1 MVGHRCDEHTPAVP
15 FGVERFSCRRL
26 NEYDSAESGAALG
39 ADAAVEKAPLK
50 MRRMSALGQK
60 QTHAVQQRMSAFP
73 PKADIG
79 NVGPFSWPWIGVHTQ
94 PE

>member
-1 MVGHRCDEHTPAVP
+1 MVGDRCNEHTPAVP

-50 MRRMSALGQK
+50 MRRMSALGHK
-60 QTHAVQQRMSAFP
+60 QTFCAAETMSASP
-73 PKADIG
+73 QKGDIESVG
-79 NVGPFSWPWIGVHTQ
+79 RNVR
-94 PE
+94 

>member
-1 MVGHRCDEHTPAVP
+1 MVGDRCDEHTPAVP

-50 MRRMSALGQK
+50 MRRMSALGHK
-60 QTHAVQQRMSAFP
+60 QTFCAAETMSALL
-73 PKADIG
+73 PKADIQRG
-79 NVGPFSWPWIGVHTQ
+79 ERRVR
-94 PE
+94 